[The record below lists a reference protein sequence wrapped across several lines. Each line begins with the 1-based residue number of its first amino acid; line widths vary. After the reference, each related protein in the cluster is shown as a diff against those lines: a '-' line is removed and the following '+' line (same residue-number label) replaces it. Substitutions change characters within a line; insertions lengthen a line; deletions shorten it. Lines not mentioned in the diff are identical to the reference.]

1 MWPSDSIA
9 SIWRYRYQKLYLL
22 VCVVMVGVEVVIVK
36 WLKSIDRV
44 SYLQRVSYVWRLPPR
59 ILAIMHEHETSTSNQ
74 KIWTK
79 KYCGVDGKKEKI
91 CKQNFQK
98 KYGCVFNWCWIS
110 SLQNLCTFNNI
121 LKNSIFANILE
132 VNKYISCIPHVN
144 IFFYRNPILRTTY
157 IWKFRPIC
165 AAEYCQDFSSNEI

>member
-22 VCVVMVGVEVVIVK
+22 VCVVMVGVEVVVVK

-79 KYCGVDGKKEKI
+79 KYCGVDGKKEKYASKI
-91 CKQNFQK
+91 FRKNMDVCSIGVEFHLSRIYALSTTFSKTP
-98 KYGCVFNWCWIS
+98 
-110 SLQNLCTFNNI
+110 SLL
-121 LKNSIFANILE
+121 
-132 VNKYISCIPHVN
+132 
-144 IFFYRNPILRTTY
+144 TY
-157 IWKFRPIC
+157 
-165 AAEYCQDFSSNEI
+165 